1 MNLTRIECIKQYLL
15 TLCKAITII
24 DEHRSH
30 SRHYSVIR
38 IDSAAENIDKTE
50 GRPEG
55 GPMTTPRYT
64 LDEFVHDM
72 EDLLKSEP
80 ENQKIFDTGSDWL
93 AKLTRNPENIPAEY
107 RVPLGGTGP
116 RGNLGSYLLYQ
127 DDSGLQVT
135 AVVWGPGAHLGPHN
149 HHTWGMTGVLE
160 NSLIETRYRRVD
172 DRSKDGFARLE
183 FARKAK
189 FSPGEI
195 TLLVPNVDGIHQM
208 GNLTDRPTVEVHV
221 YGNDLRGL
229 NRCRYNLE
237 TGETV
242 TFATTKWDNC

>member
-1 MNLTRIECIKQYLL
+1 
-15 TLCKAITII
+15 
-24 DEHRSH
+24 
-30 SRHYSVIR
+30 
-38 IDSAAENIDKTE
+38 
-50 GRPEG
+50 
-55 GPMTTPRYT
+55 MTTPRYT

-116 RGNLGSYLLYQ
+116 RANLGSYLLYQ

-195 TLLVPNVDGIHQM
+195 TLLVPNVDEIHQWEISLIGPRWRSTSTVM
-208 GNLTDRPTVEVHV
+208 TFGASTGAVTTLKPGRSSPSPPPNGTTVSILAWLPAAKSGLELNL
-221 YGNDLRGL
+221 
-229 NRCRYNLE
+229 C
-237 TGETV
+237 
-242 TFATTKWDNC
+242 